1 MAKLPDE
8 TFAFLVVHSHAEPRQ
23 TVHRITDF
31 LNALEEAY
39 NGLVIFDSLLE
50 GYDSTDNEQLRR
62 ARLRD
67 LRRFGQLLTTRES
80 LRRAATLINSKSRLR
95 VEAVEIGSP
104 DFLSFIG
111 KLLPFESIRKYLQDR
126 HERRKD
132 REYRE
137 AADVRKLN
145 LDNEMK
151 TKEIEDREL
160 SNQLKQMEVFDK
172 QIDIAKKLGA
182 TEEDFEPLLRNLLYN
197 PLKRLEKFDDIIESV
212 DVMTEA
218 DMREL
223 PDADEPKTQK

>member
-1 MAKLPDE
+1 MPKLPDE

-50 GYDSTDNEQLRR
+50 GYASTDNEQLRR

-80 LRRAATLINSKSRLR
+80 LRRAASLINSKSRLR
-95 VEAVEIGSP
+95 VEAIEIGSP
-104 DFLSFIG
+104 DLLSFIG
-111 KLLPFESIRKYLQDR
+111 QLLPFESIRKYLQDR
-126 HERRKD
+126 HERLKD

-137 AADVRKLN
+137 AAEARKLN

-151 TKEIEDREL
+151 TKEIEDRTL
-160 SNQLKQMEVFDK
+160 SNQLKRMEVFDK

-182 TEEDFEPLLRNLLYN
+182 TEEDFEPLLRNLIYN

-212 DVMTEA
+212 DVMTQA
-218 DMREL
+218 DMSEL
-223 PDADEPKTQK
+223 PADESETQK